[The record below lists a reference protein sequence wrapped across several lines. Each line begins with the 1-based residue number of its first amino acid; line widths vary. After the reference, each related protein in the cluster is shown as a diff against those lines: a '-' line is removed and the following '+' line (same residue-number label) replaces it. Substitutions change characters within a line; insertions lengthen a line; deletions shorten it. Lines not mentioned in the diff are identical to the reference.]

1 MLYECYPL
9 ALVQNHIQMAQSRI
23 ITIYR
28 KESFIANAQRGTA
41 PEFMAQSKQS
51 IGSYWDNSH
60 SMTVGTGLNF
70 EEQRLLLPE
79 MVDCEPADRNFR
91 AKVKEYY
98 QNMRTIIPFKD
109 GRKLEI
115 GLSKD
120 NLAPVSE
127 ENKPINLADYLA
139 YRHAL
144 KSPEV
149 SPTREAAEKN
159 MLTKYYIF
167 DPLAAELKDV
177 AKNAARDKALET
189 YLLVKKDPKKVD
201 MLLTLLL
208 VDPRTITGAN
218 KDALKAE
225 KLKTL
230 VETDPGTFMKTYEDK
245 FFEEAY
251 LVKTLCALKIL
262 REVGTQVIDL
272 ETGKTLGHDMVETAA
287 WINDPVNSE
296 RLLLLKARM
305 QEALKPAE
313 NATNKAV

>member
-1 MLYECYPL
+1 MT
-9 ALVQNHIQMAQSRI
+9 QSNSRI

-60 SMTVGTGLNF
+60 SLTVGTGLTF
-70 EEQRLLLPE
+70 EEQRILLPE
-79 MVDCEPADRNFR
+79 MVDCEPEDRNFR

-98 QNMRTIIPFKD
+98 QNMRTIVPFKE
-109 GRKLEI
+109 GRKLEV
-115 GLSKD
+115 GLLAD
-120 NLAPVSE
+120 TLAPVSE
-127 ENKPINLADYLA
+127 KNKPLNLADYLA

-149 SPTREAAEKN
+149 SPTREAAERN

-189 YLLVKKDPKKVD
+189 YLLVKKEPKKVD

-208 VDPRTITGAN
+208 VDPYDPKKFAGAN

-225 KLKTL
+225 KLKSL
-230 VETDPGTFMKTYEDK
+230 VESDPKSFMDAYENK
-245 FFEEAY
+245 FFEETY
-251 LVKTLCALKIL
+251 LVKTLCKLQIL
-262 REVGTQVIDL
+262 REVGSQVIDL
-272 ETGKTLGHDMVETAA
+272 ETGRTLGHDMTETAA
-287 WINDPVNSE
+287 WIHDEANNE

-305 QEALKPAE
+305 QEALKPVE
-313 NATNKAV
+313 SATQKAV